1 MLPVCLFSNTAS
13 QMTSKCGKNK
23 KVAHGAISECVTD
36 VFTTFWCHLWSIT
49 EQTHGNMEFYLFY
62 IIKKQTTTLDT
73 RHLNLSTYKLESSG
87 LPTLVNTWKAIWHNL
102 LSIQNEAIS
111 LVAMSSNELRL
122 VQENHAT
129 VKLDAN
135 KASHGMKTYS
145 ERELNCEIYKSW
157 RKRLKSQVRAALW
170 AENLQH
176 CGSSK
181 TC

>member
-1 MLPVCLFSNTAS
+1 MCHWCSYNILMPSVICYWTNTWQHGILFVLYYKETNYDTKS
-13 QMTSKCGKNK
+13 
-23 KVAHGAISECVTD
+23 
-36 VFTTFWCHLWSIT
+36 FFL
-49 EQTHGNMEFYLFY
+49 YLNF
-62 IIKKQTTTLDT
+62 
-73 RHLNLSTYKLESSG
+73 STYKLESSG

-129 VKLDAN
+129 VKLDAS
-135 KASHGMKTYS
+135 KASHGMKTCS